1 MKTSHASYPIDRSRL
16 SLKRKRA
23 APFSLLFTLAGIVGA
38 QDAQPKKPSLSLNIS
53 VPQDTVKAG
62 SPVVLHLAMTNI
74 SDGDLNMSRAAINGV
89 VPRQMDV
96 KVFDKDG
103 QPVPETDYGMRIHG
117 RVRHGGVGIGVGTT
131 ENMKPGDVIR
141 EESDLSKEFEL
152 KPGKYT
158 VQAECVDPAIKTAAK
173 FEAPVKSNVVTFTVT
188 P

>member
-1 MKTSHASYPIDRSRL
+1 MPVRSTC
-16 SLKRKRA
+16 
-23 APFSLLFTLAGIVGA
+23 LLFSVLLALAGIAGA
-38 QDAQPKKPSLSLNIS
+38 QDTQPRKPSLSLHIS
-53 VPQDTVKAG
+53 MPQDTVKAG
-62 SPVVLHLAMTNI
+62 SPVVLQLAMTNI
-74 SDGDLNMSRAAINGV
+74 SDGDLDVGRDAINGV
-89 VPRQMDV
+89 LPRQMDV

-117 RVRHGGVGIGVGTT
+117 RVRRGGVGGGVGTT
-131 ENMKPGDVIR
+131 ENMKPGDAIR
-141 EESDLSKEFEL
+141 EESDLNKEFEL